1 MIEGLAKVLRA
12 RGVDFNTLGAVFDIG
27 SRDGLQAVEL
37 SNLFPQADVVAIEC
51 NRETLERCRRNVA
64 HNPRIK
70 LVDKAINS
78 YTGRCAFYPIDPA
91 RTITTWADGNPGAS
105 SLFIATGDYPVE
117 KYVQNKVEV
126 DCIRLDD
133 LCGQL
138 QIDVIDL
145 IWMDL
150 QGAELLALQSAGALL
165 DKVRYIYTEVSHRP
179 IYDGQCLFDDL
190 EGFLTARGFTRCTKI
205 DRTRWQQDAIYENT
219 RQLIDVMIPLG
230 PNDQDT
236 VELSVHAVR
245 SFVRDV
251 RHIYLVAA
259 ENPNIAGVRFID
271 EKEFPFDIDGI
282 RQILGSHERAG
293 WYLQQLIKL
302 YFPLVNR
309 LCLEHMLAVDADTI
323 FLRPCRFIEERR
335 PVINFGDQYHAAHF
349 EHMLRLYPTLHR
361 MFTYSGIT
369 NCMLFKRTWLD
380 ELHKEVE
387 AHHAPT
393 PFWKAY
399 LQAVDP
405 AVRGEGASEYEIYFN
420 FCLMFHASD
429 LVIRRFRWSS
439 AASIDDVQPDHQDY
453 VSLHHQIRKEQI
465 HRRRLEQRVFP
476 GTGSSAPDP
485 SKTLFE
491 NLLSGLRSRRTT

>member
-12 RGVDFNTLGAVFDIG
+12 RGVDFDTFGTVFDIG

-37 SNLFPQADVVAIEC
+37 SNLFDKADIVAIEC

-64 HNPRIK
+64 QNPRIK

-78 YTGRCAFYPIDPA
+78 YSGRCAFYPIDPT
-91 RTITTWADGNPGAS
+91 RTVTTWADGNPGAS
-105 SLFIATGDYPVE
+105 SLFIATGEYPVE
-117 KYVQNKVEV
+117 QYVQNKVEV

-150 QGAELLALQSAGALL
+150 QGAELLALESAGAIL

-179 IYDGQCLFDDL
+179 IYEGQCLFDDI
-190 EGFLTARGFTRCTKI
+190 EAFLTAHGFTRCTRI
-205 DRTRWQQDAIYENT
+205 DRTRWQQDAIYVNT
-219 RQLIDVMIPLG
+219 RELIDVVIPLG
-230 PNDQDT
+230 PHDQDT
-236 VELSVHAVR
+236 VELSVRAVR
-245 SFVRDV
+245 SFVPDV
-251 RHIYLVAA
+251 RHIYLVSA

-271 EKEFPFDIDGI
+271 EKTFPFDIDGV
-282 RQILGSHERAG
+282 RQSLGSRERAG

-309 LCLEHMLAVDADTI
+309 LCLEHVLAVDADTI
-323 FLRPCRFIEERR
+323 FLRPCRFIEDSR
-335 PVINFGDQYHAAHF
+335 PIFNFGDEYQVAYF
-349 EHMLRLYPTLHR
+349 DHMARLYPALHR
-361 MFTYSGIT
+361 MFAYSGIT
-369 NCMLFKRTWLD
+369 NCMLFTRAWLD
-380 ELHKEVE
+380 ELHREVE
-387 AHHAPT
+387 AHHANT

-405 AVRGEGASEYEIYFN
+405 ADRDEGASEYEIYFN

-429 LVIRRFRWSS
+429 LVIRRLRWSN
-439 AASIDDVQPDHQDY
+439 AASVDDVQPHQDY
-453 VSLHHQIRKEQI
+453 VSLAHHMRKEQI
-465 HRRRLEQRVFP
+465 DRRRLEQRVFP
-476 GTGSSAPDP
+476 GAGGPAPDP
-485 SKTLFE
+485 SKSLFE
-491 NLLSGLRSRRTT
+491 KLLSGFRSRRTN